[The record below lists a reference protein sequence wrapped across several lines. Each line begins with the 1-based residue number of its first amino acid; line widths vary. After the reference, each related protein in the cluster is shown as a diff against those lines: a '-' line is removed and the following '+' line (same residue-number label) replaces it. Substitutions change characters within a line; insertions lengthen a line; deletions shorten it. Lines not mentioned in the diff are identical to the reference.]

1 MARRLLATS
10 GLLILIFLSA
20 SHTGPAFGQPRSS
33 TTTADVSA
41 VRAQLERRF
50 QILPVANGIVLTP
63 RFRTDV
69 RSIEISDAIAV
80 DGATV
85 SGAELRQKLGVDAD
99 VVLQVSYL
107 DPAFRRM
114 LAGPATAAAPA
125 PAATVAPQAA
135 PAPAPETPRQPS
147 RNVRRDDIVRFGGG
161 ITVATGEYVAG
172 DAVAIGGSVD
182 VDGEVS
188 GDTVA
193 VGGSLT
199 LGPHAHV
206 HGDAVVVGGRLNKDP
221 AAVVDGEV
229 TEVGIGSAIR
239 GSRPNWFP
247 GRGFGGWRYA
257 LGAWGLAGTIVRVAL
272 VMLLAGIV
280 LLVAEKPVQQIAD
293 RAAAEPVKSWAV
305 GFLVEILFVPVLVLT
320 VVVLA
325 VSIVG
330 IPLLLL
336 IPVAILAA
344 LMVSLVGFT
353 GIAFHLGRLIE
364 TRFEQVRNRPYLATI
379 AGIALIVS
387 PVLLARV
394 VGLIPGLGI
403 LSAILVVAGVVLEY
417 IAWTAGLGAAVL
429 SRFGRPQPVPA
440 APTAPPP
447 ALATQ

>member
-1 MARRLLATS
+1 MARHIFATS
-10 GLLILIFLSA
+10 ALLILIFLSA
-20 SHTGPAFGQPRSS
+20 SQIRPAFGQPRSS

-69 RSIEISDAIAV
+69 RSIEITDAIAV

-85 SGAELRQKLGVDAD
+85 SGGELRQKLGVDAD
-99 VVLQVSYL
+99 VVLQASYL
-107 DPAFRRM
+107 DAASRRL
-114 LAGPATAAAPA
+114 LAGAATAAAPA
-125 PAATVAPQAA
+125 PATQAAPQAE
-135 PAPAPETPRQPS
+135 PAPEMRRRPS
-147 RNVRRDDIVRFGGG
+147 RNIRRDDIVRFGGG
-161 ITVATGEYVAG
+161 ITVATGEYVGG

-182 VDGEVS
+182 VDGEVG
-188 GDTVA
+188 GDTVT

-199 LGPHAHV
+199 LGPHAHI

-221 AAVVDGEV
+221 EAIVDGEV
-229 TEVGIGSAIR
+229 TEVGIGSVVR

-257 LGAWGLAGTIVRVAL
+257 MGAWGLAGTIVRVAL

-344 LMVSLVGFT
+344 LIVSLIGFT

-364 TRFEQVRNRPYLATI
+364 TRFEQVRNRPYLTTV

-394 VGLIPGLGI
+394 VGLIPGLDIFSGI
-403 LSAILVVAGVVLEY
+403 LVAAGIALEY

-429 SRFGRPQPVPA
+429 SRFGRPRPEPA
-440 APTAPPP
+440 APPAPPP
-447 ALATQ
+447 ALAT